1 MMLRVTLCFALF
13 ATCLVC
19 SATAQDFDDAM
30 LDSNDQFHGVAKP
43 SQMADLP
50 SLVPGIIAEVHVKE
64 GQSVKKGTPLITL
77 DDRVP
82 RARLEA
88 AAVEAQL
95 MGALRRAEV
104 DVKMSESRLSR
115 LRTVLSR
122 GAAGGFELEAA
133 EGVRDQAV
141 AAVGQQRDILKATEA
156 NRKLAEAQ
164 LLQYTIVAPFDG
176 VVTEIHRK
184 SGAVDPSQLVVSIAN
199 LNALEV
205 EMHLPSRMVG
215 QIQVGQQISLSAGIP
230 ISKDITAA
238 VVSVSP
244 IIDSA
249 SNTFRCLLEIE
260 NNDGKSS
267 RPAGFSVVIND
278 EKSKPP
284 TTNVVRAANAGN

>member
-1 MMLRVTLCFALF
+1 MVRVILCIALL
-13 ATCLVC
+13 ATCGGG
-19 SATAQDFDDAM
+19 SATAQNFDELM
-30 LDSNDQFHGVAKP
+30 LESIDQFHGVAKP

-64 GQSVKKGTPLITL
+64 GQSVKKGTPLVTL

-88 AAVEAQL
+88 ATVEAQL
-95 MGALRRAEV
+95 VGALRRAEV
-104 DVKMSESRLSR
+104 DVRMSESRLER

-122 GAAGGFELEAA
+122 GAAGGFELESA

-141 AAVGQQRDILKATEA
+141 AAVGQQRDILKAAEA
-156 NRKLAEAQ
+156 NRQLAEAQ
-164 LLQYTIVAPFDG
+164 LSQYTIVAPFDG
-176 VVTEIHRK
+176 IVTEIHRK

-199 LNALEV
+199 LTALEV

-215 QIQVGQQISLSAGIP
+215 RVQVGQNVRLAAGAP
-230 ISKDITAA
+230 ISRDVSAS

-249 SNTFRCLLEIE
+249 SNTFRCLLEID
-260 NNDGKSS
+260 NNKIQM
-267 RPAGFSVVIND
+267 PAGFSVVVKD
-278 EKSKPP
+278 EQPGQSK
-284 TTNVVRAANAGN
+284 VSQRGL